1 MTAQV
6 ILSSTPPP
14 TAARRGRKTGETY
27 EMFQNIPLNQWATVT
42 FADGAAAT
50 AAASTFRTI
59 TRREEVQ
66 VSVLTDRDNECL
78 LYVQKIKGTDD
89 EQE

>member
-59 TRREEVQ
+59 ARREGVQ
-66 VSVLTDRDNECL
+66 LSVLTD
-78 LYVQKIKGTDD
+78 KDD
-89 EQE
+89 ECILYAHKTTPDDE

>member
-6 ILSSTPPP
+6 ILSNTPPP

-27 EMFQNIPLNQWATVT
+27 EMFQSLPFDQWATVS

-59 TRREEVQ
+59 AYRERVQ
-66 VSVLTDRDNECL
+66 LSVLTDRDDETL
-78 LYVQKIKGTDD
+78 LYVQKIAPDD
-89 EQE
+89 E

>member
-6 ILSSTPPP
+6 ILSNTPPP

-59 TRREEVQ
+59 ARREGVQ
-66 VSVLTDRDNECL
+66 LSVLTD
-78 LYVQKIKGTDD
+78 KDD
-89 EQE
+89 ECILYAHKTTPDDE

>member
-1 MTAQV
+1 MTQV
-6 ILSSTPPP
+6 TITNEPPL
-14 TAARRGRKTGETY
+14 TVARRGRKTGETY

-59 TRREEVQ
+59 ARREGVQ
-66 VSVLTDRDNECL
+66 LSVLTDKDDECI
-78 LYVQKIKGTDD
+78 LYVHKTAPDD
-89 EQE
+89 E

>member
-6 ILSSTPPP
+6 TITNEPPP
-14 TAARRGRKTGETY
+14 TVARRGRKTGETY
-27 EMFQNIPLNQWATVT
+27 EMFQSLPFDQWATVS

-59 TRREEVQ
+59 AYRERVQ
-66 VSVLTDRDNECL
+66 LSVLTDRDDECI
-78 LYVQKIKGTDD
+78 LYVHKTAPDD
-89 EQE
+89 G

>member
-1 MTAQV
+1 MTPQV
-6 ILSSTPPP
+6 TITNEPPP

-27 EMFQNIPLNQWATVT
+27 ETWQSLPFDQWATVT

-59 TRREEVQ
+59 ARREGVQ
-66 VSVLTDRDNECL
+66 LSVLTD
-78 LYVQKIKGTDD
+78 KDD
-89 EQE
+89 ECILYAHKTTPDDE